1 MRREHDMNLD
11 ELGWD
16 GFFKEQFFPY
26 REKGFVPGRIASE
39 EKTVF
44 LVYCE
49 SGERKA
55 KLAGKVRYNAR
66 SRSELPVVGDWVA
79 MSDSGKMVIQAV
91 LPRKGKFSRKVAS
104 NLDLV
109 TEEQVISANID
120 IVFIVSGMDAD
131 FNMNRI
137 LRYLTIVAESG
148 ASPVIILNKKDLC
161 PNPEALLEEV
171 HAKAPDVPVHAI
183 SALRREGFETL
194 PQYFSR
200 GKTVTLLGSSG
211 VGKST
216 LINAILGRERQAV
229 GEVRGDGKGRH
240 ITVKRELIFIPGGG
254 LFIDNPGMRS
264 VSLWGEKE
272 SVDSTFE
279 DISVLA
285 RRCRFRDC
293 QHKTEPG
300 CAIKEALE
308 DGTLDEE
315 RWQNYIKLKKEMA
328 VLSVKRSQRARM
340 RIGG

>member
-1 MRREHDMNLD
+1 MNLD

-16 GFFKEQFFPY
+16 SFFEEQFSPY
-26 REKGFVPGRIASE
+26 HEKGLVPGRITSE

-44 LVYCE
+44 LIYCE
-49 SGERKA
+49 SGECKA
-55 KLAGKVRYNAR
+55 KLSGKVRYNAR

-79 MSDSGKMVIQAV
+79 LSDSGKMIIQAV
-91 LPRKGKFSRKVAS
+91 LPRKSKFSRKVAS
-104 NLDLV
+104 NLNLV
-109 TEEQVISANID
+109 TEEQVISANVD

-148 ASPVIILNKKDLC
+148 ACPVIILNKRDLC
-161 PNPEALLEEV
+161 PNPEGLLEEV
-171 HAKAPDVPVHAI
+171 RTKAPDVPVYAI
-183 SALRREGFETL
+183 SALKREGLEAL
-194 PQYFSR
+194 PRYFSR

-216 LINAILGRERQAV
+216 LINRIISKERQAV
-229 GEVRGDGKGRH
+229 GEVREDGKGRH

-272 SVDSTFE
+272 SVDETFE
-279 DISVLA
+279 DIADLS
-285 RRCRFRDC
+285 RQCKFKDC
-293 QHKTEPG
+293 THRTEPG
-300 CAIKEALE
+300 CAIKKALDE
-308 DGTLDEE
+308 GTLDEE
-315 RWQNYIKLKKEMA
+315 RFKNFLKLKRELA

-340 RIGG
+340 RVGG